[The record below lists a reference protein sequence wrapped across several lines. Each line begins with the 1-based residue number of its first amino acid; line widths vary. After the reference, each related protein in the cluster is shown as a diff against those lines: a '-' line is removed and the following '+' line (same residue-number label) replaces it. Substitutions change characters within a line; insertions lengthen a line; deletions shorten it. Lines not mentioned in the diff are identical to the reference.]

1 MLDNRL
7 GSGAAAAARKTKHDE
22 YLRQHNQ
29 ERKEVTM
36 RSRVI
41 PALWIAAV
49 LAICCSGTAALAA
62 VDTTTPH
69 LAGTWKGKYSG
80 AFSGT
85 FTLTWTQTGS
95 KLIGSITLSSPKGKY
110 GIVGNLTRTGIKFGA
125 VAVGATY
132 TGSVTGTSMSGHWNS
147 PQGGGT
153 WSAHKMV
160 RKQ

>member
-1 MLDNRL
+1 MRRRL
-7 GSGAAAAARKTKHDE
+7 
-22 YLRQHNQ
+22 
-29 ERKEVTM
+29 
-36 RSRVI
+36 I

-49 LAICCSGTAALAA
+49 LAVCCSGTAALAA
-62 VDTTTPH
+62 VNTTTSH

-95 KLIGSITLSSPKGKY
+95 KLTGSITLSSPNGKY
-110 GIVGNLTRTGIKFGA
+110 GITGNVTRKGIKFGA

-132 TGSVTGTSMSGHWNS
+132 TGSVSGTSMSGHWNS

-153 WSAHKMV
+153 WSAHEVV

>member
-1 MLDNRL
+1 
-7 GSGAAAAARKTKHDE
+7 
-22 YLRQHNQ
+22 
-29 ERKEVTM
+29 M
-36 RSRVI
+36 RRRVV

-49 LAICCSGTAALAA
+49 LAICCSGTVALAA
-62 VDTTTPH
+62 ARATAPH
-69 LAGTWKGKYSG
+69 VAGTWKGKYSG

-95 KLIGSITLSSPKGKY
+95 KLSGSISLSSPKGKY
-110 GIVGNLTRTGIKFGA
+110 GISGNLTRKGIKFGA

-132 TGSVTGTSMSGHWNS
+132 TGSVSGTSMSGHWKS

-153 WSAHKMV
+153 WSALKVV